1 MTNKQVANKFK
12 LLGDLME
19 LLKENPFKYRSYHN
33 AYRVI
38 RAQPEPVIEQSL
50 EELERVKGIGKA
62 IADKIHQL
70 RDTGTITTLDRMLEQ
85 TPPGIVKLLGV
96 KGIGVKKIATVWQE
110 LDVKS
115 PGELLYACQE
125 NRLVELKGF
134 GAKTQDK
141 LRDQLEYYLATED
154 SMLYA
159 IAEEAA
165 VNCMNLLMQSET
177 IVSVHFVGDLL
188 RQNPIVAEIELAII
202 TDDVR
207 DAAEEIAELGFESDG
222 DISSH
227 PEIGDFVFHLISD
240 EDELE
245 VLCELP
251 PDHQVLTAY
260 SSSDLVGIPYHM
272 QELTT
277 IEYLK
282 ANPSA
287 LDQVITN
294 EEIKGCIHN
303 HTTDSDGSH
312 SLEQMVD
319 QATINGYEYLVISDH
334 SRSAFYA
341 NGLKEERLLAQGKSI
356 DQINANQ
363 SDIKVYKSVESD
375 ILNDGSLDY
384 DQEILDQL
392 DLVIASVHSNLG
404 MDELKATQRLITAI
418 EHPATRILGH
428 PTGRLLLARKGYPI
442 DYAKVIDACQA
453 NGVVIELNANPHRLD
468 IDWTWLNYCIKKK
481 VMISINPDAHHRE
494 TYTHM
499 RYGVL
504 AAQKAAFPRELVLNA
519 KSLEEFEKWRSNR

>member
-38 RAQPEPVIEQSL
+38 RAQPDPVIDQSI
-50 EELERVKGIGKA
+50 EELEGVKGIGKA

-96 KGIGVKKIATVWQE
+96 KGIGTKKIATVWEQ
-110 LDVKS
+110 LDVTS

-134 GAKTQDK
+134 GAKTQEK
-141 LRDQLEYYLATED
+141 LKDQLEYYLATED

-165 VNCMNLLMQSET
+165 TQCIDLLMESET
-177 IVSVHFVGDLL
+177 IESVHFVGDLL
-188 RQNPIVAEIELAII
+188 RQHPIVTEIELAIM
-202 TDDVR
+202 TDDIR
-207 DAAEEIAELGFESDG
+207 DTSEEIRELGFQTEG
-222 DISSH
+222 DYSHH
-227 PEIGDFVFHLISD
+227 PEIGDFIFHFITD
-240 EDELE
+240 EDDLE
-245 VLCELP
+245 DLSQLP
-251 PDHQVLTAY
+251 PDHPVAKEY
-260 SSSDLVGIPYHM
+260 SATDLASIPYHM

-277 IEYLK
+277 VEYLR
-282 ANPSA
+282 ANPEA
-287 LDQVITN
+287 LKHVITDGD
-294 EEIKGCIHN
+294 IKGCIHN

-312 SLEQMVD
+312 TLAQMVD
-319 QATINGYEYLVISDH
+319 QAQTNGYEYLVISDH
-334 SRSAFYA
+334 SKSAFYA
-341 NGLKEERLLAQGKSI
+341 NGLKEERLLAQGKAI
-356 DQINANQ
+356 DEINANQ
-363 SDIKVYKSVESD
+363 SQIKVYKSVESD

-384 DQEILDQL
+384 DSEILDQL
-392 DLVIASVHSNLG
+392 HLIIASVHSNLG
-404 MDELKATQRLITAI
+404 MDEVKATNRLIKAI
-418 EHPATRILGH
+418 EHPSTRILGH

-442 DYAKVIDACQA
+442 DYAKVIDACQG

-468 IDWTWLNYCIKKK
+468 IDWTWLDYCIKRN
-481 VMISINPDAHHRE
+481 VMIAINPDAHHRDN
-494 TYTHM
+494 YTQM

-504 AAQKAAFPRELVLNA
+504 AAQKAAFPKELVLNA
-519 KSLEEFEKWRSNR
+519 MGLEEFEKWRLG

>member
-19 LLKENPFKYRSYHN
+19 LIQENPFKYRSYHN

-50 EELERVKGIGKA
+50 EQLEAVKGIGKA

-70 RDTGTITTLDRMLEQ
+70 RDTGNITTLDRILEQ

-134 GAKTQDK
+134 GAKTQTK
-141 LRDQLEYYLATED
+141 LMDQLEYYLATED

-165 VNCMNLLMQSET
+165 TQCIEVLMEAET
-177 IVSVHFVGDLL
+177 IESVHFTGDLL
-188 RQNPIVAEIELAII
+188 RQNPIVTEIELAIL
-202 TDDVR
+202 TDDIR
-207 DAAEEIAELGFESDG
+207 DASEEIAELGFESEG
-222 DISSH
+222 DYSNH
-227 PEIGDFVFHLISD
+227 PDLGDFVFHFISD

-245 VLCELP
+245 DLSQLP
-251 PDHQVLTAY
+251 PDNPVAKEF
-260 SSSDLVGIPYHM
+260 SSTDLAEIPYHM

-277 IEYLK
+277 VKYLK
-282 ANPSA
+282 ANPDA
-287 LDQVITN
+287 LSKVIRN
-294 EEIKGCIHN
+294 EDIRGCIHN
-303 HTTDSDGSH
+303 HTTASDGSH
-312 SLEQMVD
+312 TLEQMVE
-319 QATINGYEYLVISDH
+319 QAQINGYEYLVISDH
-334 SRSAFYA
+334 SKSAFYA
-341 NGLKEERLLAQGKSI
+341 NGLKEERLLAQCVDI
-356 DQINANQ
+356 DKINSSQ
-363 SDIKVYKSVESD
+363 SDIKIYKSVESD

-384 DQEILDQL
+384 DQDILDKL
-392 DLVIASVHSNLG
+392 DLIIASVHSNLG
-404 MDELKATQRLITAI
+404 MDEAKATQRLIKAI
-418 EHPATRILGH
+418 EHPSTRILGH

-453 NGVVIELNANPHRLD
+453 NGVVVELNANPHRLD
-468 IDWTWLNYCIKKK
+468 IDWTWLNYCIKKN
-481 VMISINPDAHHRE
+481 VMISINPDAHHRDN
-494 TYTHM
+494 YVQM

-504 AAQKAAFPRELVLNA
+504 AAQKAAFPKELVLNA
-519 KSLEEFEKWRSNR
+519 MGLEEFEKWRTTQ